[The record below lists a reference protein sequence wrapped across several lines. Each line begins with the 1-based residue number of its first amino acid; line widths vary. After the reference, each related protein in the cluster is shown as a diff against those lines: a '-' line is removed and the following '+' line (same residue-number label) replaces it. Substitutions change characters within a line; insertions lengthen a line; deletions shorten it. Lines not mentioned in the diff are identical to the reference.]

1 MKLFTQVK
9 SKQKNN
15 NLSYKNPIEAVKKT
29 GPNNSKNAIQEI
41 GGIFSGA
48 FDQLTNNTRKED
60 FIRKERFEKEESRK
74 VERKKTIFDYTVYHE
89 ESVVQQEI
97 KRLMLSIKKEIENI
111 KSKSNSLDA
120 EIREIERLS
129 LENLPSG
136 KEGIYHV
143 RFLEIVLRI
152 LKTLSL
158 KLGESKTWLAAMI
171 SRKKKRGSLF
181 LHLTKKKGTQYSLSQ
196 ELQIA
201 RQTG

>member
-1 MKLFTQVK
+1 MKLFTQIK